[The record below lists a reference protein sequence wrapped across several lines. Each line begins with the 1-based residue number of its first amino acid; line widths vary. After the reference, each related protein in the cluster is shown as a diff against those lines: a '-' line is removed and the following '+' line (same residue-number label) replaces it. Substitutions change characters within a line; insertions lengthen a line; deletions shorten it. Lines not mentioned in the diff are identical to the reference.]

1 MDPSTTKT
9 STNSLSIGCIMKV
22 QILLIK
28 GNLVTDTKEGLGKL
42 KLSNGEI
49 FEGEFRHDMIEGK
62 GKFFTVSGEIISGI
76 WKESKLLT
84 LL

>member
-1 MDPSTTKT
+1 M
-9 STNSLSIGCIMKV
+9 
-22 QILLIK
+22 
-28 GNLVTDTKEGLGKL
+28 TDTKEGLGKL